1 LPLSVFSLSRF
12 PLSALLTYL
21 YHHGI
26 VHLRTE
32 SFGEPMATFGET
44 LRQARAHKNVTLREA
59 EADTRI
65 NRHHLAALEDENFD
79 ALPPKIYSR
88 GIVRKY
94 ADYLGLDAGK
104 VLDMFREADGSA
116 HDVSPVYHTP
126 TEMPRMWTPNFAI
139 VAFGVVLS
147 AIVFAWGYS
156 IWLSPPADVDNL
168 PTATTTT
175 LAATQSF
182 DAPRPTA
189 PAAPTAVVTAPPA
202 TEAPVVDAGGDNQ
215 TAAESQA
222 PVESTVFRT
231 GIGVT
236 VTAETAVTVEV
247 DGQVVFNG
255 VLGAGTATEMFVGSD
270 FVVTTGDATVT
281 YLMNSCGETPQ
292 TPMTSNSLAFSASE
306 RSCPAPTG
314 N

>member
-1 LPLSVFSLSRF
+1 
-12 PLSALLTYL
+12 
-21 YHHGI
+21 
-26 VHLRTE
+26 
-32 SFGEPMATFGET
+32 MATFGET

-104 VLDMFREADGSA
+104 VLDMYREADGSA
-116 HDVSPVYHTP
+116 HDINPVHHTP

-156 IWLSPPADVDNL
+156 IWLSPQAELDTL

-175 LAATQSF
+175 LAATQSV
-182 DAPRPTA
+182 DTPRPTA

-202 TEAPVVDAGGDNQ
+202 TEAPVVNAGGDNQ
-215 TAAESQA
+215 NNEQTTA
-222 PVESTVFRT
+222 PVEPTVYRT

-236 VTAETAVTVEV
+236 VTADTTVTVEV
-247 DGQVVFNG
+247 DGKVVFDG
-255 VLGAGTATEMFVGSD
+255 VLAAGSATDMFVGTD
-270 FVVTTGDATVT
+270 FVVTTGNAPVT
-281 YLMNSCGETPQ
+281 YLMNSCGQ
-292 TPMTSNSLAFSASE
+292 TSQSPMTTPSLAFSASE